1 MHFITRLKIST
12 RFAVLGAMAL
22 LLAAIPTVIFVSDA
36 YQSMALAQR
45 EARGTEPVVAVLKVI
60 QLTQQ
65 HRGLSALVL
74 GGNDAM
80 QAKREAKQ
88 QEVNEAVQAMDSLA
102 SKLLTE
108 PTSKAAWA
116 KALND
121 WNTLRDNVSGR
132 KISVADSF
140 KAHTAQVRQLLD
152 TIDLMA
158 DEFALSLDPNQD
170 SYQLIQSV
178 MYALPALAEELG
190 RARAKGAGMLA
201 TKTAAPA
208 DRLALGIYVTSGEE
222 RLEQMVSAFD
232 KTVAANQIF
241 KNSLGGQMAEAADL
255 ARQAIKLAREQILD
269 QEQLSYAGSEYVA
282 LFTRAIDAQ
291 FKVNTVAM
299 GSLDSLLK
307 ARVAERQI
315 HAGITLGVMSTLM
328 LLCAWFGV
336 TAARSI
342 TRQLGGEPCE
352 VMAVTQAIARGDLT
366 SAITVRPGMES
377 SIVAS
382 MAEMQASLL
391 KVVSAVRRSSD
402 SIAIGSQQIAD
413 GNSNLSQ
420 RTEEQAS
427 SLQQTASSMEQ
438 LSGTVRSSADSAR
451 EANQLATTASNVAT
465 EGGHAVSQV
474 VSTMEAIT
482 AASKKIADIIGVID
496 GIAFQT
502 NILALNAAVEA
513 ARAGEQGRGFA
524 VVASEVRNL
533 AQRSAQA
540 AREIKTLINDSV
552 EKVETGSRQADEAG
566 RTMHDVVEQVQRV
579 SQLIGE
585 ISIATQ
591 EQTSG
596 IGHVS
601 SSVTQLDQV
610 TQQNAALVE
619 QAAASAAD
627 LSHQAAELVNAVKAF
642 KLNG

>member
-1 MHFITRLKIST
+1 MHFITRLKVST
-12 RFAVLGAMAL
+12 RFAVLGAMAF
-22 LLAAIPTVIFVSDA
+22 LLAAIPTVIFVNDA

-45 EARGTEPVVAVLKVI
+45 EASGTEPVVAVLKAV

-74 GGNDAM
+74 GGNSAM

-88 QEVNEAVQAMDSLA
+88 QEVNEAYKAMDDLA
-102 SKLLTE
+102 AKLLTN
-108 PTSKAAWA
+108 PASKAAWA
-116 KALND
+116 KASND
-121 WNTLRDNVSGR
+121 WTALRDNVAGH

-140 KAHTAQVRQLLD
+140 KAHTALVGQLLN
-152 TIDLMA
+152 TVDLMA

-201 TKTAAPA
+201 TKTASPA
-208 DRLALGIYVTSGEE
+208 DRLTLGIYATSGEE
-222 RLEQMVSAFD
+222 RLAQMVSAFD
-232 KTVAANQIF
+232 KTATANSTF
-241 KNSLGGQMAEAADL
+241 KSSLGDLMTEAADL
-255 ARQAIKLAREQILD
+255 ARQAIKTSREQILD
-269 QEQLSYAGSEYVA
+269 QEQLSYAGSDYVA

-291 FKVNTVAM
+291 FKVNSVAM
-299 GSLDSLLK
+299 TSLDALLK
-307 ARVAERQI
+307 DRVAERRL
-315 HAGITLGVMSTLM
+315 HAAITLTVMGSLM
-328 LLCAWFGV
+328 LLCTWFGIS
-336 TAARSI
+336 AARSI
-342 TRQLGGEPCE
+342 TRQLGGEPDE
-352 VMAVTQAIARGDLT
+352 VMSITQAISRGDLT
-366 SAITVRPGMES
+366 SVIVVKPGMEG

-402 SIAIGSQQIAD
+402 SIAMGSQQIAD